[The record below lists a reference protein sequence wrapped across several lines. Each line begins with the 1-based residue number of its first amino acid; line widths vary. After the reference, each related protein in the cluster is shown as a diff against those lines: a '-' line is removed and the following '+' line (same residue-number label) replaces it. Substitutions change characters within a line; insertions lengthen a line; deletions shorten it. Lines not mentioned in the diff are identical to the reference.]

1 MFRPQGTPYWPSLLT
16 CSDQKAGDREAV
28 EAVLQ
33 EHMSFR
39 RRKSMILDPMKG
51 ACEEQRIRQWESLHV
66 KDGGGGQKLDVHS
79 CGGQGEGWGGGERVR
94 SWHMWRAGKKY
105 ARKQKETLLISFWNC
120 LFLLVMSWKFKFD
133 WTFSFLDYIF
143 AIRVK
148 LIPADHEATVQ
159 SLISSW
165 LIGLI
170 WILQITR
177 LLSST
182 SDQHENCG

>member
-51 ACEEQRIRQWESLHV
+51 ACEEQRTRQWESLHV
-66 KDGGGGQKLDVHS
+66 KEGGGDKSWTYIHV
-79 CGGQGEGWGGGERVR
+79 EGKEKGGGGERVR

-120 LFLLVMSWKFKFD
+120 LFLLAMSWKFKFD

-159 SLISSW
+159 SLISAW

-177 LLSST
+177 LPPSP